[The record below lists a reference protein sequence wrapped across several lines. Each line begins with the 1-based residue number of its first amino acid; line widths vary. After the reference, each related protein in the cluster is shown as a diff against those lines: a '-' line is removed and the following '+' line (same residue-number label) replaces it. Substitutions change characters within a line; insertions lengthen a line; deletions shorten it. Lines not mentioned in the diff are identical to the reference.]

1 MSRIQ
6 NPAPDAT
13 RRRASTNRKMETIMR
28 LARRLPLTRQ
38 VLADQ
43 LETATPSQMEFM
55 DQWMNAEIESRERS
69 KRSRLL
75 KQAGFPAVKT
85 LDGYDWEN
93 IRFPVDWGRRSL
105 ESLEFASRP
114 EDVVMF
120 GPPGTGKTHL
130 AMALGR
136 KACLE
141 GMTVR
146 FFTAAGLVMRLLH
159 ASTEGKLDREI
170 ASIGKARLLI
180 IDELGYVPIDEE
192 GSRLLFQVIT
202 NAYEMQSIVYTTNI
216 EFSGGG
222 RVFGDPNMAAAIID
236 RTVHHGR
243 MLRFEGDAEYR
254 RQLSVNGLDAM
265 GEILIPKISVDMPIL
280 HGAGQDVLEHAAG
293 HLAGTSLPI
302 GGKNTRAVITGHSNL
317 KGATLFTRLGELED
331 GDPFY
336 IKVMGNTLAYRVT
349 SKRIVS
355 PTDTKSLRVHKGK
368 DEVTLLTCTGQ
379 GNTLRLLVT
388 GERNSMP
395 DQAPLPGDATGDV
408 KKAAFVSGI
417 TVTGILA
424 VGFSLCR
431 SRRAVGHHI
440 GLPQT
445 HDSDNLR

>member
-1 MSRIQ
+1 MFPADW
-6 NPAPDAT
+6 NP
-13 RRRASTNRKMETIMR
+13 SVVHM
-28 LARRLPLTRQ
+28 
-38 VLADQ
+38 
-43 LETATPSQMEFM
+43 PSVRMLGGTHPYEH
-55 DQWMNAEIESRERS
+55 AAGARERHDRRQCGDRAVDEQA
-69 KRSRLL
+69 RSVSQTAALFPESSRQSVIQSAIAYNQRLYEGG
-75 KQAGFPAVKT
+75 QPQIG
-85 LDGYDWEN
+85 E
-93 IRFPVDWGRRSL
+93 PVFD
-105 ESLEFASRP
+105 
-114 EDVVMF
+114 
-120 GPPGTGKTHL
+120 GKT
-130 AMALGR
+130 
-136 KACLE
+136 E
-141 GMTVR
+141 G
-146 FFTAAGLVMRLLH
+146 
-159 ASTEGKLDREI
+159 
-170 ASIGKARLLI
+170 
-180 IDELGYVPIDEE
+180 
-192 GSRLLFQVIT
+192 
-202 NAYEMQSIVYTTNI
+202 N
-216 EFSGGG
+216 
-222 RVFGDPNMAAAIID
+222 
-236 RTVHHGR
+236 
-243 MLRFEGDAEYR
+243 FEGDAEYR
-254 RQLSVNGLDAM
+254 RQLSMNGLDAM

-349 SKRIVS
+349 RKRIVS

-408 KKAAFVSGI
+408 KKAAFVSGV

>member
-1 MSRIQ
+1 
-6 NPAPDAT
+6 
-13 RRRASTNRKMETIMR
+13 MR
-28 LARRLPLTRQ
+28 LAVDDRRARDNQT
-38 VLADQ
+38 
-43 LETATPSQMEFM
+43 
-55 DQWMNAEIESRERS
+55 
-69 KRSRLL
+69 
-75 KQAGFPAVKT
+75 
-85 LDGYDWEN
+85 
-93 IRFPVDWGRRSL
+93 
-105 ESLEFASRP
+105 
-114 EDVVMF
+114 
-120 GPPGTGKTHL
+120 
-130 AMALGR
+130 
-136 KACLE
+136 
-141 GMTVR
+141 
-146 FFTAAGLVMRLLH
+146 
-159 ASTEGKLDREI
+159 
-170 ASIGKARLLI
+170 RLLI
-180 IDELGYVPIDEE
+180 RRSRIYATAALVCLALGLILIGMPRIQQLIGDRATAAQARSVSQAASLFPE
-192 GSRLLFQVIT
+192 GSRQSAIRSAVEYNQRL
-202 NAYEMQSIVYTTNI
+202 YE
-216 EFSGGG
+216 SGQPQIGEP
-222 RVFGDPNMAAAIID
+222 VFDGKTKGN
-236 RTVHHGR
+236 
-243 MLRFEGDAEYR
+243 FEGDAEYR
-254 RQLSVNGLDAM
+254 RQLSANGLDAM
-265 GEILIPKISVDMPIL
+265 GELLIPKISVDMPIL

-408 KKAAFVSGI
+408 KKAAFVSGV